1 MKSILEQD
9 FDELYAQV
17 EARVKCIKPVKQIDT
32 FTKALMW
39 TSLNEILM
47 DVFGGSRF
55 MWLIEIFDNK
65 FVVKFADRYRSAD
78 VQSLTVPYMTEFV
91 WPSEHEL
98 RNMTYTELEMFRRQ
112 CSDINLTMVDISR
125 RYRRNDTWFKGMMKL
140 RQQNAAPAGTDMA
153 KLRHSRGQTASWS
166 DDELN
171 DHLLVYELFKR
182 TIPISENV
190 LGQMIPDPKRVRGL
204 RPSCTRK
211 STKSWT
217 NCSGERMLIVL
228 NKILQYINLALKS
241 LHNNDRVFV
250 GQRCVD
256 TSGYSKKNRKK
267 ILIEYLEN
275 KKVSIETEITQTT
288 LSIKP
293 TKEVEND

>member
-1 MKSILEQD
+1 MKAILEQN

-17 EARVKCIKPVKQIDT
+17 EERVKCIKPVKQIDT
-32 FTKALMW
+32 YTKTLMW
-39 TSLNEILM
+39 TSLNEIVT

-55 MWLIEIFDNK
+55 MWLIEVANNK

-98 RNMTYTELEMFRRQ
+98 KNMTYTELEMFRRQ
-112 CSDINLTMVDISR
+112 CADINLTMFDISKH
-125 RYRRNDTWFKGMMKL
+125 YHYNNTWFRRILKS

-153 KLRHSRGQTASWS
+153 KLRHSLGQTASWS

-182 TIPISENV
+182 TIPISENI
-190 LGQMIPDPKRVRGL
+190 LGKMISDPKRVRGL

-217 NCSGERMLIVL
+217 NCSDERMLIVL
-228 NKILQYINLALKS
+228 NRILQYIDLALKS
-241 LHNNDRVFV
+241 LHNNERVFI
-250 GQRCVD
+250 GQRHVD
-256 TSGYSKKNRKK
+256 TSGSSKNRKT
-267 ILIEYLEN
+267 ILIEYFED
-275 KKVSIETEITQTT
+275 KKVSIETEITQIS